1 MGGDTCT
8 VVVCVVVRVCGGV
21 CGGACVW
28 CVCVV
33 ALPLREM
40 VSRRRRTEEENGGGE
55 RRMRMASD
63 CSLYCCTAAV
73 LLYLLLY
80 LLREVQ
86 GMCSPSNHHPVYV
99 LSLSH
104 TLYIHTVRI
113 HTHTH
118 THTHTLITHTYVR
131 TGMWSGSRV
140 SPPRTVTWPVS
151 SPYPRRPRR

>member
-1 MGGDTCT
+1 
-8 VVVCVVVRVCGGV
+8 
-21 CGGACVW
+21 
-28 CVCVV
+28 
-33 ALPLREM
+33 
-40 VSRRRRTEEENGGGE
+40 
-55 RRMRMASD
+55 MRMASD

-86 GMCSPSNHHPVYV
+86 GMCSPSNHHPVTYF
-99 LSLSH
+99 LSLTH
-104 TLYIHTVRI
+104 YTYTLYAY
-113 HTHTH
+113 THTH